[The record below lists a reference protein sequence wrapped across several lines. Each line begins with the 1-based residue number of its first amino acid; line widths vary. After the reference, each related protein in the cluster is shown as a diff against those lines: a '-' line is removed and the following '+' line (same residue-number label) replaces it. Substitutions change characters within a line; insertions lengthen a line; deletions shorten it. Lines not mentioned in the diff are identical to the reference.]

1 MSDLVGLIPA
11 AGRGVRAYPYSA
23 TIPKSMLEVDGVPI
37 LRRNVELMRDQ
48 LRIREITIVVGHRGA
63 VIERYFGDGSSFGL
77 KITYVENP
85 RIDLELPY
93 SVYLA
98 GRHIE
103 RPCCMILADECYLGS
118 NHADLLEKQDPSA
131 LATCAIINGDSVKQ
145 IRKNYQ
151 VSLRDGWIVDLVEKP
166 TKVVGPQMGTG
177 TYLLQPEIFR
187 RLAEAYREGSTEK
200 PRDWTSWL
208 ASQARG
214 GTRIAP
220 FYLTGKYVNVNSR
233 DDLSFANYVVRD
245 ADFEQRRRSFVYLI
259 EENEEAAVNTV
270 ERIAQREDIHE
281 VLAVT
286 RRDVPALRALDQDP
300 KIRLVI
306 APSPDTPTGHLVKL
320 GLDSAT
326 GSILLLSYSDDTFT
340 PQDISKFLVYLRD
353 ADLVVGTRTTRQ
365 LVEQGTNMR
374 GIVRLAHVVLA
385 KLVQILW
392 WRFESRFT
400 DIGCVYRGLWRST
413 YETVRDNLS
422 EPGVEL
428 YAEMVVEVLRARRRI
443 IEIPINYYNRDLEHL
458 QVWGK
463 YQNVT
468 IFARVVWLLV
478 RRRIQDSD
486 LYVRLRPWLGKRE
499 SR

>member
-1 MSDLVGLIPA
+1 VSDLVGLIPA

-48 LRIREITIVVGHRGA
+48 LAIREIYIVIGHRGE
-63 VIERYFGDGSSFGL
+63 VIQSYFGDGGSFGL
-77 KITYVENP
+77 RITYVENP
-85 RIDLELPY
+85 RVDLELPY
-93 SVYLA
+93 SVFLA
-98 GRHIE
+98 GRHID

-118 NHADLLEKQDPSA
+118 NHADLREKRDPHA
-131 LATCAIINGDSVKQ
+131 LVTCAVINGESAKQ

-151 VSLRDGWIVDLVEKP
+151 VSLRDGQIVDLLEKP
-166 TKVVGPQMGTG
+166 TRVVGPLMGTG
-177 TYLLQPEIFR
+177 TYLLQPELFR
-187 RLAEAYREGSTEK
+187 RLAEAYQEGTAET
-200 PRDWTSWL
+200 PHDWTSWL
-208 ASQARG
+208 AVQARRG
-214 GTRIAP
+214 ARIMP

-233 DDLSFANYVVRD
+233 DDLNFANYLVRD
-245 ADFEQRRRSFVYLI
+245 ADFEQRRTSFVYI
-259 EENEEAAVNTV
+259 IDENEEAAASTV
-270 ERIAQREDIHE
+270 EQIAARGDIHE
-281 VLAVT
+281 VVAVT
-286 RRDVPALRALDQDP
+286 RREVPALGPLGRDA
-300 KIRLVI
+300 KIRILT
-306 APSPDTPTGHLVKL
+306 APSPSTPMGHLVKL

-365 LVEQGTNMR
+365 LIEQGTNMR
-374 GIVRLAHVVLA
+374 GIVRMAHIVLA
-385 KLVQILW
+385 KLAQILW

-413 YETVRDNLS
+413 YETVRDHLS
-422 EPGVEL
+422 EPGVEVF
-428 YAEMVVEVLRARRRI
+428 AEMVVEVLRARRRI

-478 RRRIQDSD
+478 RRRLEDSA
-486 LYVRLRPWLGKRE
+486 LYVRLRPLLRRD